1 MCTTLEKSIALCAM
15 HYNCSLV
22 IIAGC
27 YYQNNKM
34 NANIVFRK
42 LFVGLSFS
50 FAIILLTPLGIDN
63 VYSQSIPL
71 TNNRTTAQQHAE
83 HIIDNLVIS
92 EHIPITGQ
100 LASGDYIL
108 LMDFTPFVTSIE
120 GHSHIALKVPCNED
134 GKSKVA
140 IVAGIAPNLN
150 TLDIGNAINNGTLDG
165 NSLDLSDEG
174 NTCLYHTELPNNIS
188 DIALVNT
195 SNQTLNFNEG
205 GYPSITVS
213 AHGTAIQ
220 HMAASTMTM
229 TNQTSAT
236 PS

>member
-1 MCTTLEKSIALCAM
+1 MIHNKVLKSPWLIVPSIMVL
-15 HYNCSLV
+15 LV
-22 IIAGC
+22 LPGMSMSFGQLISTR
-27 YYQNNKM
+27 NN
-34 NANIVFRK
+34 AT
-42 LFVGLSFS
+42 S
-50 FAIILLTPLGIDN
+50 PE
-63 VYSQSIPL
+63 
-71 TNNRTTAQQHAE
+71 QHAE
-83 HIIDNLVIS
+83 HILDNLVIS
-92 EHIPITGQ
+92 EHIPLSGQ

-134 GKSKVA
+134 GTSKVT
-140 IVAGIAPNLN
+140 VVTGIAPNLN
-150 TLDIGNAINNGTLDG
+150 TLNIGNPINNGTLDG

-174 NTCLYHTELPNNIS
+174 NSCLYHAELPVNIS

-205 GYPSITVS
+205 GYPSVTVS

-220 HMAASTMTM
+220 HMAAPTMTM

-236 PS
+236 LTQ

>member
-1 MCTTLEKSIALCAM
+1 M
-15 HYNCSLV
+15 
-22 IIAGC
+22 
-27 YYQNNKM
+27 
-34 NANIVFRK
+34 
-42 LFVGLSFS
+42 
-50 FAIILLTPLGIDN
+50 DN

-71 TNNRTTAQQHAE
+71 TDNSTTAQQHAE
-83 HIIDNLVIS
+83 HVIDNLVIS
-92 EHIPITGQ
+92 EHIPLTGQ

-134 GKSKVA
+134 GTSNVTV
-140 IVAGIAPNLN
+140 VAGIAPNLN

-174 NTCLYHTELPNNIS
+174 KSCLYHAELPNNIS

-205 GYPSITVS
+205 GYSSVTVS

-220 HMAASTMTM
+220 HMAAPTTMMM
-229 TNQTSAT
+229 TNKTSAT
-236 PS
+236 TP